1 MFNHLVEAGLVK
13 QKRYENGLS
22 VFKYTRKVFY
32 DALWNTDPLLLEA
45 RGMVLDDEG
54 NKVMWP
60 FTKVFN
66 HYENNTTCEND
77 RLVDVVYKVNGFL
90 GVVGQHFGDKIY
102 GTTGTLD
109 SEYAVMVRKH
119 VGPHNIPVGRL
130 EGYTWMFEI
139 CDASDPHIVHEEE
152 GAWLIGVRRN
162 SDGAIATECQLDD
175 LAAEFNFKRP
185 TWEQM
190 TFGEAV
196 QLSAVSK
203 NEGFMIRDAH
213 TGEFLMKIKTPHYLT
228 KKFLMRMGNKKV
240 DFMFEN
246 KVELFKTI
254 DEEFYGIVNYIT
266 RWWDAEKW
274 KLVSE
279 VERRAIIEK
288 YFEAHSQ

>member
-1 MFNHLVEAGLVK
+1 MFDHLVKAGLVK

-66 HYENNTTCEND
+66 HNENNTVCDAE

-90 GVVGQHFGDKIY
+90 GVVGEYKGETIY

-109 SEYAVMVRKH
+109 SDYAKMVEKH
-119 VGPHNIPVGRL
+119 VSDYIPANLLKGF
-130 EGYTWMFEI
+130 TWMFEI
-139 CDASDPHIVHEEE
+139 CDVSDPHIVHEQE

-162 SDGAIATECQLDD
+162 SDGAMATEYQLDD
-175 LAAEFNFKRP
+175 FALAGGFMRP
-185 TWEQM
+185 EWTQM
-190 TFGEAV
+190 TFGEAT
-196 QLSAVSK
+196 QLAATSK
-203 NEGFMIRDAH
+203 NEGFMIRDAW

-228 KKFLMRMGNKKV
+228 KKFIMRMGAKKV
-240 DFMFEN
+240 DFMFDN

-266 RWWDAEKW
+266 SSWTAENW

-279 VERRAIIEK
+279 VERRAVIEK
-288 YFEAHSQ
+288 YFEMGAE

>member
-90 GVVGQHFGDKIY
+90 GVVGEYKGNTIY

-109 SEYAVMVRKH
+109 SDYAKMVEKH
-119 VGPHNIPVGRL
+119 VGDRISDQTQT
-130 EGYTWMFEI
+130 EGFTWLFEI
-139 CDASDPHIVHEEE
+139 CDASDPHIVQEEE
-152 GAWLIGVRRN
+152 GAWLIGIRRN
-162 SDGAIATECQLDD
+162 RDGAMATETQLDAYAQ
-175 LAAEFNFKRP
+175 LCGFKRP

-203 NEGFMIRDAH
+203 NEGFMIRDAWS
-213 TGEFLMKIKTPHYLT
+213 GEFLMKIKTPHYLT

-246 KVELFKTI
+246 KSELFKTI

-266 RWWDAEKW
+266 RHWNAEKW

-279 VERRAIIEK
+279 TERRAVIEK
-288 YFEAHSQ
+288 YFEVHSK

>member
-1 MFNHLVEAGLVK
+1 MFDHLVKAGLVK

-66 HYENNTTCEND
+66 HYENNTICDAE

-90 GVVGQHFGDKIY
+90 GVVGEYKGQTIY

-109 SEYAVMVRKH
+109 SDYAKMVEKH
-119 VGPHNIPVGRL
+119 VGDYIPADLLKGF
-130 EGYTWMFEI
+130 TWMFEI

-162 SDGAIATECQLDD
+162 SDGAMATEYQLDD
-175 LAAEFNFKRP
+175 FALAGGFMRP
-185 TWEQM
+185 EWTQM
-190 TFGEAV
+190 TFGEAT
-196 QLSAVSK
+196 QLAATSK
-203 NEGFMIRDAH
+203 NEGFMIRDAW

-228 KKFLMRMGNKKV
+228 KKFIMRMGAKKV
-240 DFMFEN
+240 DFMFDN
-246 KVELFKTI
+246 KGELFKTI

-266 RWWDAEKW
+266 NSWTAENW

-279 VERRAIIEK
+279 VERRAVIEK
-288 YFEAHSQ
+288 YFEMGAE